1 MLPTVCRIHRDSTR
15 GIVSQYHKQRQEER
29 LSTLGDGAA
38 YDAMLAKTRV
48 RKATLEDSMVEYPG
62 FRLMATPCRLAPLI
76 SSPAEAQYT
85 QPCVC

>member
-15 GIVSQYHKQRQEER
+15 GIVSQYHRQRQEER

-48 RKATLEDSMVEYPG
+48 SQANLKDSMVEYVG
-62 FRLMATPCRLAPLI
+62 GRLMGTP
-76 SSPAEAQYT
+76 
-85 QPCVC
+85 